1 MRIPLSRHTNTFYM
15 SDTISI
21 GPFII
26 VLRFHIL
33 LRKFKQQSSSF
44 LFSIRQD
51 CTYRWMQVHP
61 SMYLDSI
68 SDWEIPQ
75 AMQGDQKNKQ
85 KLCDLESVH
94 PFAELKRSTVL
105 SRGLYLQLS
114 QEVVFQLLWW
124 SVTDSLFSLWIK
136 MEF

>member
-1 MRIPLSRHTNTFYM
+1 
-15 SDTISI
+15 
-21 GPFII
+21 
-26 VLRFHIL
+26 
-33 LRKFKQQSSSF
+33 
-44 LFSIRQD
+44 
-51 CTYRWMQVHP
+51 
-61 SMYLDSI
+61 MYFDSI

-105 SRGLYLQLS
+105 SRGLYLQVS

-136 MEF
+136 MEFQSLSLCHTFPENVGRYLQKLNFSSLPVFLLDLIQSLNRLPGDFSELEQNLLSARLLLFF